1 MFQLL
6 KWFSYL
12 VEESSWLA
20 VASDSPLDA
29 PVLMG
34 RGRVRKLNP
43 DFKAAIV
50 SEAGKG
56 QLAR

>member
-6 KWFSYL
+6 KWFSHL
-12 VEESSWLA
+12 VEDSSWLA
-20 VASDSPLDA
+20 VASDCAVDA

-50 SEAGKG
+50 SEARRRAVG
-56 QLAR
+56 